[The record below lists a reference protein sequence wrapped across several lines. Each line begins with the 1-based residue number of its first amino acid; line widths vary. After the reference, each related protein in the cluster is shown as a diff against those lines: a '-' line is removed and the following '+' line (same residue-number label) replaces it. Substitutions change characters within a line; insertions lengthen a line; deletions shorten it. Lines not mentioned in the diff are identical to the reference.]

1 VAERRAATNGG
12 NSEIWTEQFQAALHD
27 AHIEMVETN
36 RTANGGE
43 LAGLPPWILQDFRA
57 PALVLH
63 DGYNRK
69 GLASEEG
76 ERQLAFDVL
85 RNYYESLN

>member
-1 VAERRAATNGG
+1 
-12 NSEIWTEQFQAALHD
+12 
-27 AHIEMVETN
+27 MVETN

-57 PALVLH
+57 PVMVLR
-63 DGYNRK
+63 DSYNRK
-69 GLASEEG
+69 RLVNEER
-76 ERQLAFDVL
+76 ERQVAFDVL